1 MNKQELVK
9 VVASKIELTQKDT
22 GVIVDALLETIQE
35 TLAKGEEINLHG
47 FAKLSVTERAA
58 RKGVNPQTKEEIEIK
73 ASKAVK
79 FKALKGL
86 KDSIQ

>member
-1 MNKQELVK
+1 MNKQELIKAVATK
-9 VVASKIELTQKDT
+9 VEMTQKDT

-35 TLAKGEEINLHG
+35 TLATGEEVNIYG
-47 FAKLSVTERAA
+47 FAKLSVTDRAA
-58 RKGVNPQTKEEIEIK
+58 RKGVNPKTGKEIEIK
-73 ASKAVK
+73 ASKVVK